1 MEPTVSPVAQVWMLM
16 LVPGI
21 CKRPH
26 LLRDGGFTLIEL
38 LLVLLIAGIAL
49 TLLTVAGVSN
59 PQRELR
65 FEAEKLAQVL
75 TLAREEAQ
83 VRGTA
88 IRFEANANGY
98 AFLVVKDRE
107 WQPLTDDDDLRARS
121 WSQPTQWR
129 LVREDDRGVIE
140 FGRDAVDLPFSIE
153 LTRDGNLAAIKA
165 NGLGRFLVE

>member
-1 MEPTVSPVAQVWMLM
+1 MALVWTPT

-21 CKRPH
+21 CKLAVKP
-26 LLRDGGFTLIEL
+26 RDRGFTLIEL
-38 LLVLLIAGIAL
+38 LLVLVIAGIAL

-65 FEAEKLAQVL
+65 FDAEKLAQVL

-88 IRFEANANGY
+88 IRFDATSNGY

-107 WQPLTDDDDLRARS
+107 WQALTDDDDLRART
-121 WSQPTQWR
+121 WSQPTQSR
-129 LVREDDRGVIE
+129 LLRDDDRGVIE
-140 FGRDAVDLPFSIE
+140 FGRDAVDLPFAIE
-153 LTRDGNLAAIKA
+153 LVREGNMATIRA
-165 NGLGRFLVE
+165 NGLGRFLVD